1 MDDLTPDHFEEAL
14 ADQID
19 DAVPSRGYSMLPVVG
34 LGGSTGGMEALRT
47 LLETTPPD
55 TGVAFVV
62 VLHMSAAHEAA
73 LAQELQRATSMRV
86 VPVSVRERITPNTVY
101 VAAPGKALRTRG
113 KFLEVADIPPGH
125 GRHVAVDYF
134 FRALADTHGPHAVA
148 VVMSGVDGDGAIG
161 VKRIKER
168 GGLTVA
174 QEPEEASHNGM
185 VQSAI
190 ATGMIDWVL
199 PVREIGAR
207 IRGYLRMETR
217 LRLPPEILP
226 PDSADDPGGMGR
238 DAVQAAARG
247 ARGAGGP
254 AVSVEPADEAAFR
267 EVLGFVRSRTG
278 RDFVDYKRA
287 TVLRRIGRRMQVNS
301 VDNLAAYLD
310 CLRTRPGEAGAL
322 LQDMLISVT
331 NFFRDSECFHALE
344 GIVHDLFRNKS
355 ASDTVRVWVVACA
368 TGEEAYSL
376 AMLLSE
382 HARTMESPPSI
393 QIFATDI
400 DEDAIRI
407 ARDGLYPSAVEADV
421 SQERLRRFFVREP
434 RGYRVRRDLREMV
447 LFAVHDVLTDS
458 PFSRVDLATCRNLLI
473 YLNRDAQARV
483 FDTLHFSLVNGGR
496 LFLGA
501 SETVEENSPLF
512 ALIDRKHR
520 LYAQRHVA
528 RAVLPIPAGRSSAA
542 IALDLKR
549 SGPVIPTL
557 AVAHALR
564 QSGQPPQSDGRPM
577 TWTEVHLK
585 LLDRLAPPTILVDAE
600 HEMLHI
606 SPGATQFL
614 HFSGG
619 EPSRNV
625 LRAIVPDLRAELQTA
640 LYHVGDKR
648 MPVEVAPVPVR
659 LGDEQA
665 EVSLKVQPVDDFG
678 GGLLVTLQRE
688 AQPRKQPKLLVA
700 RVDAEPISQHLER
713 EVARLKAQL
722 RETVEQYETSTEE
735 LKASNEELHAMNEEL
750 HSATEELE
758 TSREELQS
766 INEELTTVNHE
777 LKSKVEDLGHANSDM
792 QNLMDATAIATVFLD
807 REFRVTRFTPS
818 AVAVFKLIATDVG
831 RPLSDLTTP
840 LDYSQLTSDLRSVLL
855 TLQPSER
862 EVGDD
867 AGRWYLARVRPYRT
881 IEDHIAG
888 VVLTFVDITERKE
901 AQESLR
907 QSQERFSAIVN
918 QASVGVAQARLDGT
932 LTFTNTCYC
941 RLMGYDEREL
951 AGTDALELV
960 HGADRQAA
968 RLLFERLAEHG
979 EAFQTECR
987 NLRRDGSF
995 IWLHKS
1001 VTVLTDAEGRPGSA
1015 LIVCSDISERK
1026 FAEDALRESEERFR
1040 LVLENAV
1047 DYAIFSMDLERRVKS
1062 WNTGAERL
1070 LGYSE
1075 AEILGRLGDIIFT
1088 DEDRAAGAPQEEA
1101 AIALAQGRAAD
1112 DRLHQ
1117 CKDGSRFWASGALM
1131 PMHNGE
1137 GAVIGMVKVLRDQ
1150 SEQRAAEE
1158 EVEQSRAELLDAL
1171 RANESARKA
1180 LVAADAA
1187 KDRFLAVLSHEL
1199 RNPLA
1204 SISGAAELLAPES
1217 LPAQDQARAAR
1228 VIRRQSTAMKVLL
1241 GDLLDVSSLRRG
1253 RLVLRRDRVSA
1264 QNIADAAVEAT
1275 RPLIERAGHVLR
1287 VHVAPQQDIWLDAD
1301 PIRLAQVVSNL
1312 LSNAA
1317 KYTPDGGHLTLEVSS
1332 DKGEA
1337 VFEVTDDGIGM
1348 DPHTVEAMFEMFTQS
1363 EHAHA
1368 RAAGG
1373 LGIGLA
1379 LVRSIVELH
1388 GGTVRGQSDGQGR
1401 GSRFT
1406 VRIPQPGPRA
1416 SAGPAL
1422 APAAA
1427 AAPESAPEPAA
1438 VSAPT
1443 PAPALPIAAD
1453 ATGADGARRVLLAD
1467 DNVDA
1472 VWGMARM
1479 LALAGFTVE
1488 TAHNGTDALAIAERF
1503 RPEAVVLDIGM
1514 PDIDGHEV
1522 ARRIRAQ
1529 PWGGGMYLVAA
1540 TGWGQPDD
1548 KRAALEAGFD
1558 EHLVKPVAAAD
1569 VQRLLRTRGRTDGEP
1584 SAAP

>member
-1 MDDLTPDHFEEAL
+1 LDDLTPDHFEEAL

-19 DAVPSRGYSMLPVVG
+19 DAVPSRGYRMLPVVG
-34 LGGSTGGMEALRT
+34 IGGSAGGMEALRT

-62 VLHMSAAHEAA
+62 VLHMSATHEAA

-86 VPVSVRERITPNTVY
+86 VPVSARERIAPNTVY

-113 KFLEVADIPPGH
+113 EILEVADIPPGH

-148 VVMSGVDGDGAIG
+148 VVLSAVDGDGAIG

-174 QEPEEASHNGM
+174 QEPQEALHNGM
-185 VQSAI
+185 AQSAI

-207 IRGYLRMETR
+207 IHGYLRMETR
-217 LRLPPEILP
+217 LRLPPEVSP
-226 PDSADDPGGMGR
+226 PDSANDGAGGAGGG
-238 DAVQAAARG
+238 AAQAA
-247 ARGAGGP
+247 AGGP

-287 TVLRRIGRRMQVNS
+287 TVLRRIGRRMQVNG

-331 NFFRDSECFHALE
+331 NFFRDSECFQALE

-368 TGEEAYSL
+368 TGEEAYSM

-382 HARTMESPPSI
+382 HARMLESPPSI

-407 ARDGLYPSAVEADV
+407 ARDGLYPSAAEADV

-434 RGYRVRRDLREMV
+434 RGYRVRRDLRELV
-447 LFAVHDVLTDS
+447 LFAAHDVLKDS

-483 FDTLHFSLVNGGR
+483 FDTLHFSLVPGGR

-501 SETVEENSPLF
+501 SETVEDNSPLF
-512 ALIDRKHR
+512 ALIDKKHR

-528 RAVLPIPAGRSSAA
+528 RAGLPIPVGRSSAA

-549 SGPVIPTL
+549 SGPVIPTV
-557 AVAHALR
+557 AVAHAPR
-564 QSGQPPQSDGRPM
+564 QAAHPLQSDGRPM

-648 MPVEVAPVPVR
+648 VPVEVAPVPVR

-665 EVSLKVQPVDDFG
+665 EVSLKVQPVDDIG

-688 AQPRKQPKLLVA
+688 AQPREQPKLLVA
-700 RVDAEPISQHLER
+700 RVDAEPISHHLER

-792 QNLMDATAIATVFLD
+792 LNLMDATAIATVFLD

-840 LDYSQLTSDLRSVLL
+840 LDYPQLTSDLRSVLH

-862 EVGDD
+862 EVGDE

-941 RLMGYDEREL
+941 QLMGYDEREL
-951 AGTDALELV
+951 AGMDALELV
-960 HGADRQAA
+960 HGADRPATQ
-968 RLLFERLAEHG
+968 LLFERLAEHG
-979 EAFQTECR
+979 EPFQTECR
-987 NLRRDGSF
+987 NLRSDGSF

-1075 AEILGRLGDIIFT
+1075 AEILGRSADTIFT

-1117 CKDGSRFWASGALM
+1117 RKDGSRFWASGALM

-1158 EVEQSRAELLDAL
+1158 EVEQSRSELLDAL

-1180 LVAADAA
+1180 LEAADAA

-1228 VIRRQSTAMKVLL
+1228 VIRRQSAAMKVLL

-1275 RPLIERAGHVLR
+1275 RPLIERAGHVLN
-1287 VHVAPQQDIWLDAD
+1287 VHVAPRQDIWLDAD

-1317 KYTPDGGHLTLEVSS
+1317 KYTPDGGHVTLEVGS

-1348 DPHTVEAMFEMFTQS
+1348 EPHTVEAMFEMFTQS
-1363 EHAHA
+1363 EHAHE

-1388 GGTVRGQSDGQGR
+1388 GGTVRGQSDGHGR

-1406 VRIPQPGPRA
+1406 VRIPQAGPRA
-1416 SAGPAL
+1416 SAVPAS
-1422 APAAA
+1422 APAPVA
-1427 AAPESAPEPAA
+1427 
-1438 VSAPT
+1438 T
-1443 PAPALPIAAD
+1443 PAPAPSLPAAAGATD
-1453 ATGADGARRVLLAD
+1453 AAGADGARRVLLAD

-1503 RPEAVVLDIGM
+1503 RPQAAVLDIGM

-1569 VQRLLRTRGRTDGEP
+1569 VQRLLRTRGRAGGEP